1 MPQLDQSTFALQSVF
16 MTFFF
21 LFFYFIFKKKILP
34 KISQS
39 LKLREF
45 LINDLSLRF
54 EYKKILYFMYYFFNQ
69 YSHLLM
75 IYWYFYC
82 LNNFFY
88 LFKNKFFK
96 SLYNFEKKNFQNAHH
111 YYLIK
116 SLNYNKIKNFL
127 IIKN

>member
-1 MPQLDQSTFALQSVF
+1 MPQLDQSTFALQSIF

-39 LKLREF
+39 LKLREY

-54 EYKKILYFMYYFFNQ
+54 EYSKILYLIYYYFNQ
-69 YSHLLM
+69 YSNLLV

-88 LFKNKFFK
+88 VSKNKFFK
-96 SLYNFEKKNFQNAHH
+96 YLYQFEKKILKRHIFIM
-111 YYLIK
+111 Y
-116 SLNYNKIKNFL
+116 
-127 IIKN
+127 